1 MYNIVADT
9 NILVSSIFWNGNP
22 YQIIQKGIEQK
33 ILIFTSKEILK
44 ELRRILARDFDIA
57 ESEIDDILNGR
68 NPLTREGVVVRNLD
82 ESEEELKR
90 AKVKQTHDIYITE
103 IIPSKINKGMTGAFG
118 YSREEGGKTVG
129 SGVVAKVI
137 A

>member
-33 ILIFTSKEILK
+33 ILIFTSNDILK

-57 ESEIDDILNGR
+57 ESEIDDIFITFLFLKYLFR
-68 NPLTREGVVVRNLD
+68 LTVSIL
-82 ESEEELKR
+82 
-90 AKVKQTHDIYITE
+90 YIL
-103 IIPSKINKGMTGAFG
+103 
-118 YSREEGGKTVG
+118 
-129 SGVVAKVI
+129 
-137 A
+137 

>member
-33 ILIFTSKEILK
+33 ILIFTSNDILK

-57 ESEIDDILNGR
+57 ESEIDDIINGFA
-68 NPLTREGVVVRNLD
+68 LFLHVREPIEKIKFIKEDPTDNIILECGVAAHATHIVSGDSHLLKLKEFSGIPIISAKEFLD
-82 ESEEELKR
+82 VLIKE
-90 AKVKQTHDIYITE
+90 
-103 IIPSKINKGMTGAFG
+103 
-118 YSREEGGKTVG
+118 
-129 SGVVAKVI
+129 
-137 A
+137 